1 MPDASGDRKLRASD
15 REREEAAARLKSE
28 SIAGRITTEEL
39 EERLEGVMAA
49 RTRGE
54 LARHFGDL
62 PASRQPPHPAERSP
76 SPRFEP
82 PGVLPFTHTLVVH
95 APPERVRALA
105 LSRLAPRFNEGDFR
119 LSAESAD
126 LLTFEKTSRP
136 PWTILVAIFLFPL
149 GLLALLPDHTERIT
163 ITLEPRGEGDTV
175 MRFHGKARRS
185 VRKAL
190 LKATAEI

>member
-1 MPDASGDRKLRASD
+1 MTDAGGDRELRASD
-15 REREEAAARLKSE
+15 REREEAAARLKGE
-28 SIAGRITTEEL
+28 SVAGRITTEEL

-54 LARHFGDL
+54 LARYFRDL
-62 PASRQPPHPAERSP
+62 PAARQPVQVAERSRP
-76 SPRFEP
+76 QRFEP
-82 PGVLPFTHTLVVH
+82 PGVLPFTHTLIIH

-105 LSRLAPRFNEGDFR
+105 LSRLAPRFNESDFK
-119 LSAESAD
+119 LSAQSAD
-126 LLTFEKTSRP
+126 LLTFENTSRP
-136 PWTILVAIFLFPL
+136 AWTILVAIVGFPF

-163 ITLEPRGEGDTV
+163 ITLEPRGEGETV

-190 LKATAEI
+190 LKTSIDG